1 MCSHTRTMQINPPDD
16 WLKTGWTQD
25 SQVRTRLVDS
35 LHVLYHVFPRK
46 QYILCSLV
54 LFSLLP
60 YITLCYIDMEIF
72 SGDLIT

>member
-1 MCSHTRTMQINPPDD
+1 MVEDRMD
-16 WLKTGWTQD
+16 TGLT
-25 SQVRTRLVDS
+25 SAHKAS
-35 LHVLYHVFPRK
+35 GFSVLYHVFPRK
-46 QYILCSLV
+46 QCILCSLV